1 MLNYIYFED
10 CESQRFVT
18 TTILVTYVTILTK
31 LELVN
36 MTFVLCFNADSV
48 KKLI

>member
-1 MLNYIYFED
+1 MLNYLYFED

-18 TTILVTYVTILTK
+18 TTILTK
-31 LELVN
+31 RELVN